1 MGQSYSLLCQGSIPL
16 PSLLKCFY
24 PGHACA
30 SHRSNKSQRQ
40 YIARKNDFVCGFDE
54 DCNASNE
61 EVIYGQGSM
70 VQDNVISVNNVGQ
83 KKVTDMN
90 TNSNTINARNTP
102 RPPVI
107 SLLKMNQR
115 FSGSIEEEADFEVR
129 EDQPKIHQHKK
140 VSLVIVSQNL
150 DEVSSVKV
158 KTAGGEMADAVTNLK
173 LNDARCTSAENRD
186 TTSSFDLEPP
196 GRQNFCDRKLNSNCH
211 LKFPQQPIPIRR
223 NLFQV
228 GSLEHSPAVF
238 VTSTETANKIPSDV
252 QLNGNVCSWVTDQN
266 PPPMDN
272 ILGFLGRNNR
282 RMIEEQL
289 RKRNGNDVRQRV
301 ADCKLQRQESVAS
314 TSRRNLMVN
323 IAFAFMLYSK
333 CNLIDCPCYVAV
345 CDYTASFALI
355 DSLK

>member
-1 MGQSYSLLCQGSIPL
+1 MYVRITTMGQSYSLLCQGSIPL

-30 SHRSNKSQRQ
+30 SHRSNKSERQ
-40 YIARKNDFVCGFDE
+40 YIARKSDFVRGFDE

-70 VQDNVISVNNVGQ
+70 VRDNVISVNNVGQ
-83 KKVTDMN
+83 KKATDMN
-90 TNSNTINARNTP
+90 TNSNTINARNK

-115 FSGSIEEEADFEVR
+115 FSGSIEEEPDIEGR
-129 EDQPKIHQHKK
+129 EDQPRIHQHKK
-140 VSLVIVSQNL
+140 VSMVIVSQNS

-158 KTAGGEMADAVTNLK
+158 KIAGGEMADAVANLK
-173 LNDARCTSAENRD
+173 LNDARCISAENRD
-186 TTSSFDLEPP
+186 TMSSFDLEPPP

-228 GSLEHSPAVF
+228 GSLEQSPAVF
-238 VTSTETANKIPSDV
+238 VTGPETANKIPSDT
-252 QLNGNVCSWVTDQN
+252 QPNGNVCSWVTDQN

-282 RMIEEQL
+282 RMIEAQL
-289 RKRNGNDVRQRV
+289 QRRNGNDVRQRV

-323 IAFAFMLYSK
+323 RAFAFMLIL
-333 CNLIDCPCYVAV
+333 NAI
-345 CDYTASFALI
+345 
-355 DSLK
+355 